1 MSIGDTLAEA
11 RRQRGLTITQVSQ
24 QTRIRETIIRGI
36 EQGDFSSC
44 GGDFYARGHIR
55 SIATVV
61 GVDPVPL
68 IREYD
73 EEHGPPGGMRAA
85 EIFEPATPIKIH
97 EPRPFGLGKILIV
110 VLLAVIGFAAYHLV
124 STHGTHSPA
133 SQAANLR
140 PVVKPKPKP
149 AVTPAVRPTTVT
161 NTGPPVAV
169 IRLTATQDC
178 WVGLTNATGQQLYQ
192 GIIPAGQS
200 MTWREQDPVSMV
212 VGNPPGISLTVNGK
226 PELQNTQ
233 TVGYLSINPSQQ
245 NPVTSRLAAE
255 RRHGRLTRGR
265 RPVPGER
272 SAAPDHVPSRCV

>member
-97 EPRPFGLGKILIV
+97 EPRPFGLGKILV
-110 VLLAVIGFAAYHLV
+110 VALLAVIGFAAYHLV
-124 STHGTHSPA
+124 STHSSHSSA
-133 SQAANLR
+133 TSAATLQ
-140 PVVKPKPKP
+140 PVTKPTPTATPTVKP
-149 AVTPAVRPTTVT
+149 TVT
-161 NTGPPVAV
+161 NSGPPVAV
-169 IRLTATQDC
+169 IRLTAAQDC
-178 WVGLTNATGQQLYQ
+178 WIGLTNASGQQLYQ
-192 GIIPAGQS
+192 GIVTAGHS
-200 MTWREQDPVSMV
+200 MTWREQHPVTMV
-212 VGNPPGISLTVNGK
+212 VGNPAGISLTVNGK
-226 PELQNTQ
+226 AELKNMV
-233 TVGYLSINPSQQ
+233 TVAHLSINPSQQ
-245 NPVTSRLAAE
+245 NPVAI
-255 RRHGRLTRGR
+255 G
-265 RPVPGER
+265 
-272 SAAPDHVPSRCV
+272 

>member
-1 MSIGDTLAEA
+1 VSIGDTLAEA

-97 EPRPFGLGKILIV
+97 EPRPFGLGKILV
-110 VLLAVIGFAAYHLV
+110 VALLAVIGFAAYHLV
-124 STHGTHSPA
+124 STHSSHSSA
-133 SQAANLR
+133 TSAATLQ
-140 PVVKPKPKP
+140 PVTKPTPTATPTVKP
-149 AVTPAVRPTTVT
+149 TVT
-161 NTGPPVAV
+161 NSGPPVAV
-169 IRLTATQDC
+169 IRLTAAQDC
-178 WVGLTNATGQQLYQ
+178 WIGLTNASGQQLYQ
-192 GIIPAGQS
+192 GIVTAGHS
-200 MTWREQDPVSMV
+200 MTWREQHPVTMV
-212 VGNPPGISLTVNGK
+212 VGNPAGISLTVNGK
-226 PELQNTQ
+226 AELKNMV
-233 TVGYLSINPSQQ
+233 TVAHLSINPSQQ
-245 NPVTSRLAAE
+245 NPVAI
-255 RRHGRLTRGR
+255 G
-265 RPVPGER
+265 
-272 SAAPDHVPSRCV
+272 

>member
-1 MSIGDTLAEA
+1 VSIGDTLAEA

-24 QTRIRETIIRGI
+24 ETRIRETLIRGI

-110 VLLAVIGFAAYHLV
+110 ALLAVIGFAAYHLV

-178 WVGLTNATGQQLYQ
+178 WVGLTSAAGQQLYQ

-245 NPVTSRLAAE
+245 NPVTN
-255 RRHGRLTRGR
+255 
-265 RPVPGER
+265 
-272 SAAPDHVPSRCV
+272 PSQQNTATGG

>member
-1 MSIGDTLAEA
+1 M
-11 RRQRGLTITQVSQ
+11 
-24 QTRIRETIIRGI
+24 
-36 EQGDFSSC
+36 
-44 GGDFYARGHIR
+44 
-55 SIATVV
+55 
-61 GVDPVPL
+61 
-68 IREYD
+68 
-73 EEHGPPGGMRAA
+73 
-85 EIFEPATPIKIH
+85 
-97 EPRPFGLGKILIV
+97 
-110 VLLAVIGFAAYHLV
+110 LLAVIGFAAYHLV

-133 SQAANLR
+133 AQAANLR

-149 AVTPAVRPTTVT
+149 AVTPVVRPTTVT

-178 WVGLTNATGQQLYQ
+178 WVGLTSAAGQQLYQ

-245 NPVTSRLAAE
+245 NPVTN
-255 RRHGRLTRGR
+255 
-265 RPVPGER
+265 
-272 SAAPDHVPSRCV
+272 PSGQNPATGG